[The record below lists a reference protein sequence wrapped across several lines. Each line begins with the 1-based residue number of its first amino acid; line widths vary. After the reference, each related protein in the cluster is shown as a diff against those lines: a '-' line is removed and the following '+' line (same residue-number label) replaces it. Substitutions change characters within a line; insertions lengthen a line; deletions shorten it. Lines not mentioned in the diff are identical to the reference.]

1 MARKSS
7 IKNLDLNDRLVL
19 SKYFLSLIGEDSISK
34 IGNDFKDDSREVYDE
49 DNISYYYYHL
59 LPKFSKHSNI
69 SKDKLLEYDQNL
81 YRHVKRIGEKRG
93 GIKLKYFQYLALLF
107 TEIFLDKYFFDT
119 ENFINELNQVVNE
132 YNLENPQQPFIEYTK
147 ENIGRI
153 AYMCATG
160 SGKTFIM
167 HINILQF
174 QHYYKKA
181 KKINPDFEINRY
193 IVLTPNEGL
202 SNQHAEEMELS
213 NIPYELFHNDFLY
226 NEDAVIII
234 DINKLKEEGKIKTVS
249 VDSFMKNNVLFVDEG
264 HKGLGGEV
272 WLDYRN
278 RLSEEGFVFEYSA
291 TFKQA
296 LKGEKSIKDEESIID
311 IYGKSI
317 IIDYS
322 YKYFYNDMYGKEYR
336 IYNLEEDENEK
347 ENILYL
353 TGCLLT
359 YYQQLKLFN
368 VYSKEYDP
376 YNLEKPLLVCV
387 GNSVNKRSNLTK
399 GEKEV
404 ISDVQKIL
412 VFIDGFTSNY
422 KKSIENIR
430 LVLSGDTG
438 LIQGNKDLFY
448 NDFTFLQDLFEGDV
462 DALYRDVLNL
472 IFNSNSSGRLY
483 VEDLKQIN
491 GEIGLK
497 IGDQNEYFGV
507 INVGENNQLIKNCE
521 SIGIVT
527 SSNEF
532 ITESLFRN
540 INEKSSKINML
551 VGSRKFTEGW
561 NSYRVSTMVFFN
573 FAREEGSLAIQLF
586 GRGVRLKGYKNLL
599 KRSDA
604 FREEKDPPRYI
615 KKLETLTIFGVRADY
630 MKSFKQFLEYEEV
643 PADKVSREYK
653 LPTVYKERLERAKKS
668 NLKVITLPSN
678 INFKKKAK
686 RLLITEPTGDFYNYI
701 VNNKIKHDAYSKVQ
715 ALTSIKDNEIVTDKH
730 KGYLSEYILSFV
742 DMNEVLAELQ
752 RYKSE
757 KGYHNIIISKD
768 ECIKILCNKEWY
780 VLYISEKQF
789 KLDSFDKIVVI
800 EDVCRALLKKYI
812 DSFYKYHKKEW
823 ERPYLKYETINEN
836 NIKNNLVK
844 EYLITLY
851 NRSQEDFDSFEKFI
865 RNLSGMLKGDEELSQ
880 QSKFEFT
887 AFDYYI
893 HLYVPLVNTKNR
905 QKIEVRPVGL
915 NVDEKRFVDLLKE
928 YINNYPSLFA
938 DYELYLLRNKPK
950 VGIGFFEAGNFYPDF
965 ILWVANDKKQ
975 YINFID
981 PKGIMLLDKG
991 LNNEKIKF
999 SETIKDLQEQLQET
1013 DNSMDIVLNSFI
1025 MSGTSFSDVK
1035 NHYGENNKMEY
1046 EKLNV
1051 FFLEDEDCIEKVF
1064 NKILGQ

>member
-1 MARKSS
+1 VPRKSV
-7 IKNLDLNDRLVL
+7 KNQDLNERLIL
-19 SKYFLSLIGEDSISK
+19 NKYFLLLIGEDSISN
-34 IGNDFKDDSREVYDE
+34 IDNGIKDDDLEGYDE
-49 DNISYYYYHL
+49 DNISYYYYYIS
-59 LPKFSKHSNI
+59 PKFAKYSNI

-93 GIKLKYFQYLALLF
+93 GIKLKYYQYIALLF

-119 ENFINELNQVVNE
+119 ENFLDELNQFVNE
-132 YNLENPQQPFIEYTK
+132 YNEKNPQQPIKEYTK
-147 ENIGRI
+147 ENLSRL

-160 SGKTFIM
+160 SGKTYIM

-202 SNQHAEEMELS
+202 SNQHMEEMELS
-213 NIPYELFHNDFLY
+213 NIPYELFHNDLLY
-226 NEDAVIII
+226 NEDAVIIT

-249 VDSFMKNNVLFVDEG
+249 VDSFLKNNVLFVDEG

-296 LKGEKSIKDEESIID
+296 LKGEKIKKDEESIVD

-317 IIDYS
+317 IFDYS

-336 IYNLEEDENEK
+336 IYNLEEDENENK
-347 ENILYL
+347 NTLYL
-353 TGCLLT
+353 IGCLLT

-368 VYSKEYDP
+368 VYSKEYEP

-399 GEKEV
+399 GEEEV
-404 ISDVQKIL
+404 LSDVQKIL
-412 VFIDGFTSNY
+412 VFIDEFTSNY

-430 LVLSGDTG
+430 LVLNGDTG
-438 LIQGNKDLFY
+438 LMQGNRDLFY
-448 NDFTFLQDLFEGDV
+448 NDFTFLQDVFKGDV
-462 DALYRDVLNL
+462 DALYKDILNL
-472 IFNSNSSGRLY
+472 IFNSDASGRLY
-483 VEDLKQIN
+483 IEDLKQVN

-507 INVGENNQLIKNCE
+507 INVGESNQLIKNCE
-521 SIGIVT
+521 LVGMVT

-540 INEKSSKINML
+540 INDESSKINIL

-599 KRSDA
+599 KRSEA
-604 FREEKDPPRYI
+604 FRKEKEPPRYI
-615 KKLETLTIFGVRADY
+615 NKLETLTIFGVRADY

-643 PADKVSREYK
+643 PVDKVSREYK

-668 NLKVITLPSN
+668 NLKVITLPHN
-678 INFKKKAK
+678 INFKKKSK

-701 VNNKIKHDAYSKVQ
+701 VKNKIKHDVYSKVQ
-715 ALTSIKDNEIVTDKH
+715 ALTSNNNNEIATDKH
-730 KGYLSEYILSFV
+730 NDYLYENILSFI
-742 DMNEVLAELQ
+742 DMSEVLAELQ

-757 KGYHNIIISKD
+757 KGYYNIIISKD
-768 ECIKILCNKEWY
+768 ECIKILCNKDWY
-780 VLYISEKQF
+780 VLYIPENEL

-800 EDVCRALLKKYI
+800 EDICMSLLKKYI
-812 DSFYKYHKKEW
+812 DTFYKYHKKAW

-851 NRSQEDFDSFEKFI
+851 DRSKEDFDSFERFI
-865 RNLSGMLKGDEELSQ
+865 HNLSGMLKGDQELIP

-887 AFDYYI
+887 AFDYYN
-893 HLYVPLVNTKNR
+893 HLYVPLVSIKDGF
-905 QKIEVRPVGL
+905 KIEVRPVGL
-915 NVDEKRFVDLLKE
+915 NKDEKRFIDLLRE
-928 YINNYPSLFA
+928 YVNNNPSLFS
-938 DYELYLLRNKPK
+938 DYKLYLLRNKAK

-981 PKGIMLLDKG
+981 PKGIMMLDKNI
-991 LNNEKIKF
+991 NNEKIMF
-999 SETIKDLQEQLQET
+999 FETIKELEKQLQKT
-1013 DNSMDIVLNSFI
+1013 DNSVDIVLNSFI

-1035 NHYGENNKMEY
+1035 VKYGVNNKMEY
-1046 EKLNV
+1046 EKRNV
-1051 FFLEDEDCIEKVF
+1051 LFLEDEDCIEKVF
-1064 NKILGQ
+1064 NKILG